1 MPGKMFYKRNFLVLS
16 VVNGENLIVLY
27 LFVYIFNP
35 NISLVSVVSVV
46 R

>member
-1 MPGKMFYKRNFLVLS
+1 MPEKKIKKRNFLVLS

-35 NISLVSVVSVV
+35 KYQFSKW
-46 R
+46 